1 MLSAQDRRILGGL
14 YPVAL
19 LLILSPLLD
28 LATAVWPV
36 RPTEVSWRFGTFG
49 LITSALITPILGLAV
64 LQGVAAFLEKFR
76 AVRVVSAVNVLVGVL
91 LLVGTA
97 LFLLDAVQLRGT
109 VTEAAK
115 QSYDAAALKAL
126 VTALLEVVVV
136 LWIGIV
142 GMRVASAD
150 SKRAGSRDRGSPL
163 VVGRGA
169 ES

>member
-91 LLVGTA
+91 LVGTA